1 MSRGVNNVAMKM
13 KMMVT
18 LQPTSARCE
27 SDGTVVVS
35 TPKQVARKVRR
46 VRGLRVQLLWEEKG
60 ALHVPLK

>member
-1 MSRGVNNVAMKM
+1 MSRGVNNVAKKM

-18 LQPTSARCE
+18 LQPTSARCK

-46 VRGLRVQLLWEEKG
+46 VRG
-60 ALHVPLK
+60 